1 MLNEEKMI
9 FELLYNKYKTL
20 LLDKKACSREV
31 NRSISSLD
39 RDRKNAIGMQYIQEN
54 SGNVYYPITEI
65 VKFILNS
72 QIKTI

>member
-1 MLNEEKMI
+1 MRDEEKMI

-20 LLDKKACSREV
+20 LLGKKECSCEV

-39 RDRKNAIGMQYIQEN
+39 RDRKNATGMQYIQEN
-54 SGNVYYPITEI
+54 NGNVYYPITEI

-72 QIKTI
+72 QTKTI

>member
-9 FELLYNKYKTL
+9 FEVLYNKYKTL
-20 LLDKKACSREV
+20 LLCKKECSREV

-54 SGNVYYPITEI
+54 NGNVYYPITEI
-65 VKFILNS
+65 AKFILKS